1 MSAIHCGISCFSASA
16 DFGFWADRQRVE
28 ARRAR
33 VIFFIGKR
41 NSLRS
46 LGKSNCLGNV
56 RIETFLSKIRSNFFR
71 KPPGR
76 NGAGDVLSD
85 LGRGSRVISFDEMS
99 PVIGTGV
106 RVSVSPNHNKFNI
119 LREPFGVFPARQ
131 GIPLIKPQ
139 NQEKTAVVSKC
150 ILEFAQGFPRVGRR
164 WLFQLEVTD
173 MRPMDILDCDLDHF

>member
-1 MSAIHCGISCFSASA
+1 M
-16 DFGFWADRQRVE
+16 
-28 ARRAR
+28 
-33 VIFFIGKR
+33 
-41 NSLRS
+41 
-46 LGKSNCLGNV
+46 
-56 RIETFLSKIRSNFFR
+56 
-71 KPPGR
+71 
-76 NGAGDVLSD
+76 
-85 LGRGSRVISFDEMS
+85 ISFDEMS

>member
-28 ARRAR
+28 TRRAR
-33 VIFFIGKR
+33 VIFFIGKSD
-41 NSLRS
+41 SLTS
-46 LGKSNCLGNV
+46 LGKSNCLGNA

-76 NGAGDVLSD
+76 NGAGDVFSD

-106 RVSVSPNHNKFNI
+106 RVSVSPNHNEFNI
-119 LREPFGVFPARQ
+119 FREPFGVFPARQ
-131 GIPLIKPQ
+131 GIPLIEP
-139 NQEKTAVVSKC
+139 
-150 ILEFAQGFPRVGRR
+150 
-164 WLFQLEVTD
+164 
-173 MRPMDILDCDLDHF
+173 